1 MANVGIDV
9 SKDRLDVAIRPSG
22 ERFSVANDEKGC
34 AELRKR
40 VAKLKPERIV
50 LEATGGYQ
58 SLAVQTLASAKL
70 PIVVVNARQVRQ
82 FAQATGKLA
91 KTDAIDA
98 DVLAHFAEAIQPEIR
113 PLPDAAH
120 RELEALITRRRQLVE
135 MRAAEVKRKQGA
147 PASVHA
153 SIDAVI
159 KTLSAQI
166 DDIEDNMQ
174 RLIRE
179 TPAWK
184 DADDRNQSTPGVGR
198 VLSSTM
204 TALVPELGKL
214 NRKEIASLIGV
225 APFNNDSGM
234 GERKR
239 TTWGG
244 RATVRAVLYMASLSA
259 IRYNAVIAA
268 FYERLVAKGK
278 PAQVALVACMRK
290 LLTILNAMARDRR
303 PWNPQLATAG
313 ASKCP

>member
-22 ERFSVANDEKGC
+22 ERLSVANDDAGC
-34 AELRKR
+34 AQLRKR
-40 VAKLKPERIV
+40 LAKLKPERIV

-58 SLAVQTLASAKL
+58 SLVVQVLASAKL
-70 PIVVVNARQVRQ
+70 PVVVVNPRQVRQ
-82 FAQATGKLA
+82 FAQATGTLA

-98 DVLAHFAEAIQPEIR
+98 DLLAYFAEAIRPEIR
-113 PLPDAAH
+113 PLPDATH
-120 RELEALITRRRQLVE
+120 RELEALVTRRRQLVE
-135 MRAAEVKRKQGA
+135 MRASEAKRRQIA

-159 KTLSAQI
+159 ETLSAQI
-166 DDIEDNMQ
+166 DDIDDNMQ
-174 RLIRE
+174 RVIRE

-184 DADDRNQSTPGVGR
+184 DADDRNQSTPGVGP

-225 APFNNDSGM
+225 APFNNDSGK

-259 IRYNAVIAA
+259 IRYNPVIGA
-268 FYERLVAKGK
+268 FYARLVAKGK

-290 LLTILNAMARDRR
+290 LLTILNAMARDGRN
-303 PWNPQLATAG
+303 WNPQLATSG
-313 ASKCP
+313 A